1 MLVASIS
8 LFVSAYLATFLGAGF
23 LAAQSGYAFPQW
35 VALLSVCVATGFTVM
50 VMDRGRWNLGLSAPP
65 RTIARDL
72 ILGALFAT
80 VLIGS
85 IDGLILA
92 TTNLRHVRGGGF
104 PWGELVAVF
113 LPAAVHEELAFR
125 GYLFQKLLAWSRVSA
140 YLFSGLLFAAVH
152 GGNRNVSWLALTNI
166 ALAGV
171 MLGLAYELGRR
182 LWFPIAL
189 HLVWNLASG
198 PILGYEVSGNVSA
211 MTVVR
216 TIGSGPV
223 TLTGG
228 GFGLEGSVWA
238 TLVEAAAV
246 VVLFRY
252 HSRASARSAAS
263 LTEQEIS

>member
-1 MLVASIS
+1 M
-8 LFVSAYLATFLGAGF
+8 SAYLATFLGAGF
-23 LAAQSGYAFPQW
+23 VAARSGYAYPQW
-35 VALLSVCVATGFTVM
+35 VALFSVCVATLLTVTVM
-50 VMDRGRWNLGLSAPP
+50 ERGRWTLGLAAPP
-65 RTIARDL
+65 RTVVREL
-72 ILGALFAT
+72 LFGALFAT
-80 VLIGS
+80 LLIGA
-85 IDGLILA
+85 IDGLILL

-113 LPAAVHEELAFR
+113 VPAAVHEELAFR
-125 GYLFQKLLAWSRVSA
+125 GYLFQKLLGYRRVSA
-140 YLFSGLLFAAVH
+140 YIFSALLFAAVH

-211 MTVVR
+211 MTLFR
-216 TIGSGPV
+216 TTGSGPM

-238 TLVEAAAV
+238 TVVEAAAV
-246 VVLFRY
+246 VYLFRY

-263 LTEQEIS
+263 LTEQENP